1 MSDSSPGSPLEPLHL
16 TGDKLSIEHVVQVA
30 RENRQVVLD
39 ADALVRVTESKV
51 NLQAIAESNKPTYG
65 VNTGFGIFAN
75 RKIKPEQSRELS
87 RNLIL
92 SHAVGL
98 GDPFPGEV
106 TRAAMLIRVN
116 SLARGRSGAS
126 PDILATL
133 IAMLNLGVTP
143 VIPSQG
149 SLGSS
154 GDLAPLAHLALV
166 LSAPVHEGAVEPSG
180 EAWYQKERMTGE
192 EAMQAAGIAR
202 VVLGPK
208 EGLAIINGATFSAAL
223 LALAVHDAEKLIH
236 NAEAAAALSFEALL
250 GVTAALEEP
259 LHASRHHPGQIATA
273 AHLRTLLHD
282 SGFADSTDR
291 VQDCYS
297 LRCAP
302 QIIGPARDTCAYV
315 RDVVTREINA
325 STDNPLIFDGTAI
338 SGGNFHGQ
346 PLGLAADYLKLA
358 LCEVA
363 AVAERRVFKLL
374 SGYAS
379 EGLPPM
385 LVADDALA
393 GFHSG
398 MMMLQ
403 YTAASLVLENQHLA
417 APDSIHSLPTSA
429 GQEDHNAN
437 STTAARHL
445 RQLAANCVRVIA
457 IELLAAAQAVDIR
470 LSHTPGTPLGTGT
483 SAIWQRVRELS
494 PFMSRDRSLAGDVER
509 VAACIQ
515 EDGLCQETGPLER
528 QEP

>member
-1 MSDSSPGSPLEPLHL
+1 MSDTSATFSQGPLHL
-16 TGDKLSIEHVVQVA
+16 TGDHLTIDHVAQVA
-30 RENRQVVLD
+30 REHRGV
-39 ADALVRVTESKV
+39 ALAETARRNVIESNNMLKT
-51 NLQAIAESNKPTYG
+51 IAESSEPTYG

-98 GDPFPGEV
+98 GEPFSAEV
-106 TRAAMLIRVN
+106 VRAAMLIRVN
-116 SLARGRSGAS
+116 SLARGCSGAS
-126 PDILATL
+126 HGILETL
-133 IAMLNLGVTP
+133 LAMLNQGVTP

-166 LSAPVHEGAVEPSG
+166 LSAPVRGGAPEPSG
-180 EAWYQKERMTGE
+180 EAWYDGQRMTGA

-223 LALAVHDAEKLIH
+223 LALAVFDAERLIRT
-236 NAEAAAALSFEALL
+236 AEAAAALSFEALL

-259 LHASRHHPGQIATA
+259 LHASRFHPGQMQTA
-273 AHLRTLLHD
+273 AHLRSLLEG
-282 SGFADSTDR
+282 SGFTDSTDR
-291 VQDCYS
+291 VQDSYS

-302 QIIGPARDTCAYV
+302 QIIGPAWDTWGYV
-315 RDVVTREINA
+315 RDVVEREINA
-325 STDNPLIFDGTAI
+325 STDNPLIFDGAAI

-363 AVAERRVFKLL
+363 SVAERRVFKLL
-374 SGYAS
+374 SEYAS
-379 EGLPPM
+379 AGLPPM
-385 LVADDALA
+385 LVADDSLA

-417 APDSIHSLPTSA
+417 SPDSIHSLPTSA

-445 RQLAANCVRVIA
+445 RQLTANSVRVVA

-470 LSHTPGTPLGTGT
+470 LTRSPATPLGKGT
-483 SAIWQRVRELS
+483 DFVWRRVRELS
-494 PFMSRDRSLAGDVER
+494 AFMEVDRSLAEDVER
-509 VAACIQ
+509 VAACVHQ
-515 EDGLCQETGPLER
+515 GGLLPER
-528 QEP
+528 RSD